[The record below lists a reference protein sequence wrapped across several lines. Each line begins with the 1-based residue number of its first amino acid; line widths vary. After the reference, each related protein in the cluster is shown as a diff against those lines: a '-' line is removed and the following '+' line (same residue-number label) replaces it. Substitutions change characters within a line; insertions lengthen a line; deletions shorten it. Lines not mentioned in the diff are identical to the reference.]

1 MAPRRR
7 MSAFTEEDEEEAL
20 ADAAPEQEGRDR
32 RVSKFGTF
40 QVRIRA
46 GLRDV
51 KTWDLRRLVI
61 NGVRI

>member
-32 RVSKFGTF
+32 RVSE
-40 QVRIRA
+40 
-46 GLRDV
+46 LRHSQ
-51 KTWDLRRLVI
+51 I
-61 NGVRI
+61 SGSSGVE